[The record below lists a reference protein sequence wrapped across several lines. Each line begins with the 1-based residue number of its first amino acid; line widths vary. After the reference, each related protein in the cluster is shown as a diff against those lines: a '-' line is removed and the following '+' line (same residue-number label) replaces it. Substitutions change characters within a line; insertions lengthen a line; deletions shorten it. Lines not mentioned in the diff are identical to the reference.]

1 LAGHTFSHISSSSV
15 PLLAF
20 QQDVKKGQQAIRRIT
35 GISPSSNFA
44 YPYGEVTLA
53 AKKALGEEMTSCR
66 GIYGGV
72 NGPDLDLNL
81 LRANSLYGDVDR
93 LTRVQELISENEK
106 QKGWLIF
113 YTHDVRDNP
122 SRYGCTPALLES
134 ALSAAICGGSTISTV
149 AELVSEMQPQ
159 SRIPETLEE

>member
-1 LAGHTFSHISSSSV
+1 
-15 PLLAF
+15 
-20 QQDVKKGQQAIRRIT
+20 
-35 GISPSSNFA
+35 
-44 YPYGEVTLA
+44 
-53 AKKALGEEMTSCR
+53 MSCR

-93 LTRVQELISENEK
+93 LAHVEELISENERK
-106 QKGWLIF
+106 KGWLIF

-134 ALSAAICGGSTISTV
+134 ALSAAIRSGSKISTV
-149 AELVSEMQPQ
+149 AHLVSELRPH
-159 SRIPETLEE
+159 SPVSEICEK